1 MLFDRIGIHG
11 WESVEPVILAAA
23 VSDLSILLI
32 GDIGSNKTE
41 GSKLIARAVL
51 GPEIEFRDYEVP
63 TLNMDDLIGFINP
76 KTLGKGQLDFV
87 PTPFSIWNADAALFD
102 EINRA
107 NPFIQSKLHEL
118 IRCRS
123 LMGIPTNLKLVFSAV
138 NPPERYQSGFMDL
151 ALASRFVCLQVPALK
166 DLRETHLDLILSGNG
181 AMSEQGRIKE
191 AVQKARGA
199 VFRDHDLFVMQQLC
213 KKVVKDLSHTPIV
226 FNARQLKMALRL
238 LKAGLALKSAT
249 NMEEY
254 SNVDANTAYIAST
267 IPELHGVVRASVDVG
282 MVRGTIRSVV
292 SGFSLGDPLITASSL
307 EELCDIQTGD
317 NLAWVTAIREMTT
330 REENARA
337 LEKAARSVRERV
349 SQGNL
354 ERELGE
360 RLMRELTTR
369 LLTVALTKEQ
379 VSIPH
384 LRERARE
391 IAGALSATREK

>member
-1 MLFDRIGIHG
+1 
-11 WESVEPVILAAA
+11 
-23 VSDLSILLI
+23 
-32 GDIGSNKTE
+32 
-41 GSKLIARAVL
+41 
-51 GPEIEFRDYEVP
+51 
-63 TLNMDDLIGFINP
+63 
-76 KTLGKGQLDFV
+76 
-87 PTPFSIWNADAALFD
+87 
-102 EINRA
+102 
-107 NPFIQSKLHEL
+107 
-118 IRCRS
+118 
-123 LMGIPTNLKLVFSAV
+123 
-138 NPPERYQSGFMDL
+138 
-151 ALASRFVCLQVPALK
+151 LK